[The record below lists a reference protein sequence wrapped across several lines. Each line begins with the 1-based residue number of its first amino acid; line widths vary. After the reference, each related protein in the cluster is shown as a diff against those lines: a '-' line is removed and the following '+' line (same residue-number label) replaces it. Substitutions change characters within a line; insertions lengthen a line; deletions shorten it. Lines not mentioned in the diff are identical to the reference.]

1 MLTGGRQTPG
11 VDEQP
16 LDKIKQRLLEVGAL
30 PFIVAIGDDHDFD
43 TLTTA
48 VEDPEDIF
56 KIPSYEELLSEVQ
69 STAAGVARRT
79 SKHFVFTFPPKVNP
93 RFLLSGF
100 TRVVPLKGWSLRERG
115 HVNLFC
121 GTFTLGTNTGSL
133 PIQKKV
139 IQQYFLVVFLL
150 SL

>member
-48 VEDPEDIF
+48 VEDPQDIF
-56 KIPSYEELLSEVQ
+56 KIPSYEELLSEVR
-69 STAAGVARRT
+69 STAAVVARRT

-93 RFLLSGF
+93 RFLF
-100 TRVVPLKGWSLRERG
+100 
-115 HVNLFC
+115 
-121 GTFTLGTNTGSL
+121 
-133 PIQKKV
+133 
-139 IQQYFLVVFLL
+139 
-150 SL
+150 